1 MELRQTR
8 RILNARAHYLKG
20 VIAVSALLI
29 IIAAIF
35 CQFVVNTKQSIAV
48 FAGLTFAILIIA
60 ISIIYDMYVN
70 SNYRIFIDGKNIYVY
85 NPSRSSRAGDEF
97 IFYHVEDLE
106 SAKISKGSI
115 YFKGHFTV
123 KTDTTEREDINTFQ
137 NPAAF
142 FADVF
147 STGTYKIE
155 KSFRVS
161 RIYEKEDLLMDLLLE
176 KVR

>member
-8 RILNARAHYLKG
+8 RILNARSHYLKG
-20 VIAVSALLI
+20 VIAVSAALI
-29 IIAAIF
+29 VAAALI
-35 CQFVVNTKQSIAV
+35 CQFAANGSFPIFV
-48 FAGLTFAILIIA
+48 GLTFAILIIA
-60 ISIIYDMYVN
+60 ISIIHDMYVN
-70 SNYRIFIDGKNIYVY
+70 SNYRVFINGKDIYVY

-123 KTDTTEREDINTFQ
+123 KTDTTEREDINTFSD
-137 NPAAF
+137 PDAF

-147 STGTYKIE
+147 SKDTYKIE
-155 KSFRVS
+155 KAFRVS